1 MLIDDALI
9 LNFDLLSV
17 TPCNESSATFGWSI
31 KYEKDILIV
40 LDPYI
45 GVYYLLH
52 YFYLFVLEPL
62 KELWGIIANLLNLTI
77 IKY

>member
-17 TPCNESSATFGWSI
+17 TPCTKSSVTFGWNI

-52 YFYLFVLEPL
+52 YFFFFLFEPL
-62 KELWGIIANLLNLTI
+62 KVLMGIIANLVNLMI
-77 IKY
+77 IR

>member
-1 MLIDDALI
+1 MLIDDTLI
-9 LNFDLLSV
+9 LNFDLFYV
-17 TPCNESSATFGWSI
+17 TPCNESSVTFGWNI

-52 YFYLFVLEPL
+52 YFYFFLLEPL
-62 KELWGIIANLLNLTI
+62 KELWGIIANLLNFMI
-77 IKY
+77 IR